1 MALQIQI
8 TANKTKILLEKGGVV
23 IADIAIAD
31 SSNQSTATI
40 SIQAPKDVKIGRIN
54 MK

>member
-8 TANKTKILLEKGGVV
+8 TANKTKIILKKDGVV

-40 SIQAPKDVKIGRIN
+40 SIQAPKDVKIEHVN
-54 MK
+54 M

>member
-8 TANKTKILLEKGGVV
+8 TANKTKIILKKDGVV
-23 IADIAIAD
+23 VADIAIAD

-40 SIQAPKDVKIGRIN
+40 SIQADKDVKIERVN
-54 MK
+54 M